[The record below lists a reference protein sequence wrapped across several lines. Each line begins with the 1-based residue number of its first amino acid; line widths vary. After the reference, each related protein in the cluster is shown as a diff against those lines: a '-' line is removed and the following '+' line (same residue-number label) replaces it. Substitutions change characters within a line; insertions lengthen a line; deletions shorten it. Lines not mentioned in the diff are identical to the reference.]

1 MPIPL
6 PAKAGSPLGRFIM
19 ANVRTCLEEV
29 MQLQGITGAVM
40 VDLKNGKML
49 GIAGDTPNLDIE
61 AAANTDLMK
70 AKFRVLSSL
79 DSKETIEDIVITLG
93 QRCQLLRCIGGAQGL
108 MIYLNMQRQQAS
120 LSEARQKLSQLEA
133 ELVI

>member
-1 MPIPL
+1 
-6 PAKAGSPLGRFIM
+6 M

-29 MQLQGITGAVM
+29 MKIEGVAGAVL

-61 AAANTDLMK
+61 AAANADLVK
-70 AKFRVLSSL
+70 AKYKVLSSL
-79 DSKETIEDIVITLG
+79 DPRETIEDIVITLG
-93 QRCQLLRCIGGAQGL
+93 QRCHLLRCIGGAQGL
-108 MIYLNMQRQQAS
+108 MLYLNMYRRQAN
-120 LSEARQKLSQLEA
+120 LTEARQRLCQLEA